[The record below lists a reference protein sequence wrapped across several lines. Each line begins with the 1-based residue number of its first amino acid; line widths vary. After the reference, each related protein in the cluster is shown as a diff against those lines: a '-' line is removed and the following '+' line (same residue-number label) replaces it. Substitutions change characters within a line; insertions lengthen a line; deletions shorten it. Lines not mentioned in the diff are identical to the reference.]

1 MPASLPSVRERAR
14 VLLQGICHVCNV
26 CDGRRCP
33 TGVPGMGGTGTGAS
47 FRNNLS
53 ALAAWQVNLRV
64 LHDRK
69 DQDLSRKL
77 FDQKLTFPILG
88 AAVAG
93 ARVNFQGRLGEEE
106 LARAF
111 VLGAAEAGSLSFT
124 GDGPI
129 PELMDAGLAAIKA
142 AGGRGIPVI
151 KPREDGEIVN
161 LIRRVEDAGAPAVA
175 IDVDAAGLVNMVRAG
190 QLVEPKTV
198 EQVAGLAAATNLP
211 LILKGIMT
219 VADAEAAVAGGAA
232 AIVVSNHGGRA
243 LDHTPGTAAVLPEI
257 AAAVGDKITVL
268 ADGGVRSGVD
278 VLKMLA
284 LGARAVLVGRPLAIA
299 AVGGGIAGVRHQLEV
314 LADDL
319 AVAMRLTGCGDLG
332 DIGPGVLRQSWQN
345 NYPGRDKNFVL

>member
-1 MPASLPSVRERAR
+1 MPATLVSIRERAR
-14 VLLQGICHVCNV
+14 VLLDGICHVCPA

-47 FRNNLS
+47 FRNNVT
-53 ALAAWQVNLRV
+53 ALAAWQVNMRV

-69 DQDLSRKL
+69 DQDLGLRL
-77 FDQKLTFPILG
+77 FGQKLAFPILG

-111 VLGAAEAGSLSFT
+111 VLGAAEAGSLSLT
-124 GDGPI
+124 GDGPL
-129 PELMDAGLAAIKA
+129 PELMDAGLKAIKA

-151 KPREDGEIVN
+151 KPREDGEIVS
-161 LIRRVEDAGAPAVA
+161 LIRRAEDAGAVAVG
-175 IDVDAAGLVNMVRAG
+175 IDVDAAGLVNMTRAG

-198 EQVAGLAAATNLP
+198 EQIAGIAAATSLP

-299 AVGGGIAGVRHQLEV
+299 AIGGGAAGVRLQLEA

-332 DIGPGVLRQSWQN
+332 DIGPGILARTKLNMQN
-345 NYPGRDKNFVL
+345 SKI

>member
-1 MPASLPSVRERAR
+1 MPATLTSIRERAR
-14 VLLQGICHVCNV
+14 VLLQGICHVCPV

-33 TGVPGMGGTGTGAS
+33 TGVPGMGGIGTGAS
-47 FRNNLS
+47 FRNNVA

-69 DQDLSRKL
+69 DQDLGLKL
-77 FDQKLTFPILG
+77 FGQKLAFPILG

-93 ARVNFQGRLGEEE
+93 ARVNFQGRLTEAE

-111 VLGAAEAGSLSFT
+111 VLGAAEAGSLSLT
-124 GDGPI
+124 GDGPV
-129 PELMDAGLAAIKA
+129 PELMEAGLSAIKA

-151 KPREDGEIVN
+151 KPREDAEIVG
-161 LIRRVEDAGAPAVA
+161 LIRRAEEAGAVAVA
-175 IDVDAAGLVNMVRAG
+175 IDVDAAGLVNMTRAG
-190 QLVEPKTV
+190 QVVEPKTA
-198 EQVAGLAAATNLP
+198 EQVAGLAAMTPLP

-219 VADAEAAVAGGAA
+219 VADARTAVEGGAA

-243 LDHTPGTAAVLPEI
+243 LDHMPGTAAVLPEI
-257 AAAVGDKITVL
+257 AAAVGDKIIVL
-268 ADGGVRSGVD
+268 VDGGVRSGVD

-299 AVGGGIAGVRHQLEV
+299 AVGGGATGVQGQLEA

-319 AVAMRLTGCGDLG
+319 ATAMRLTACGDLR
-332 DIGPGVLRQSWQN
+332 DIGPRILRKSW
-345 NYPGRDKNFVL
+345 

>member
-1 MPASLPSVRERAR
+1 MAATLASIRERAR
-14 VLLQGICHVCNV
+14 MLLEGICRVCPA

-33 TGVPGMGGTGTGAS
+33 TGVPGMGGIGTGAA
-47 FRNNLS
+47 FRNNIA
-53 ALAAWQVNLRV
+53 ALAAWQVNMRV
-64 LHDRK
+64 LHDHK
-69 DQDLSRKL
+69 DQVLGLRLFGRKL
-77 FDQKLTFPILG
+77 AFPILG

-124 GDGPI
+124 GDGPL
-129 PELMDAGLAAIKA
+129 PELMDAGLGAIKA

-151 KPREDGEIVN
+151 KPREDAEIVS
-161 LIRRVEDAGAPAVA
+161 LIRRAEDAGAVAVG
-175 IDVDAAGLVNMVRAG
+175 IDVDAAGLVNMTGAG

-198 EQVAGLAAATNLP
+198 EQIARIAAATPLP
-211 LILKGIMT
+211 LVLKGVMT

-257 AAAVGDKITVL
+257 AAAVSDRIIVL

-299 AVGGGIAGVRHQLEV
+299 AIGGGAAGVRLQLEA

-332 DIGPGVLRQSWQN
+332 DIGPELLRSGGKSCCPGVQN
-345 NYPGRDKNFVL
+345 

>member
-1 MPASLPSVRERAR
+1 MTVSLPSIYERAR
-14 VLLQGICHVCNV
+14 VLLDGICHVCPV

-33 TGVPGMGGTGTGAS
+33 TGVPGMGGIGTGAA
-47 FRNNLS
+47 FRNNIA
-53 ALAAWQVNLRV
+53 ALAAWRVNMRV

-69 DQDLSRKL
+69 DQDLGLRL
-77 FDQKLTFPILG
+77 FGQKLAFPILG

-93 ARVNFQGRLGEEE
+93 ARVNFQGRLSEEE

-111 VLGAAEAGSLSFT
+111 VLGAAETGSLSFT
-124 GDGPI
+124 GDGPQ
-129 PELMDAGLAAIKA
+129 PEVMDAGLKAIKA

-151 KPREDGEIVN
+151 KPREDAEIVN
-161 LIRRVEDAGAPAVA
+161 LIRRAEDAGAAAVA
-175 IDVDAAGLVNMVRAG
+175 LDVDAAGLVNMTRAG

-198 EQVAGLAAATNLP
+198 EQITGIAAATSLP

-284 LGARAVLVGRPLAIA
+284 LGARAVLVGRPLAVA
-299 AVGGGIAGVRHQLEV
+299 AIGGGPAGVRLQLEA

-332 DIGPGVLRQSWQN
+332 DIGPQILRNIFS
-345 NYPGRDKNFVL
+345 GK

>member
-1 MPASLPSVRERAR
+1 MPEDIQSIRERAR
-14 VLLQGICHVCNV
+14 VLLEGICHVCTV

-33 TGVPGMGGTGTGAS
+33 TGVPGMGGIGTGAA
-47 FRNNLS
+47 FRNNIT

-69 DQDLSRKL
+69 DQDLGLRL
-77 FDQKLTFPILG
+77 FGQKLAFPILG

-93 ARVNFQGRLGEEE
+93 ARVNFQGRLTEAE
-106 LARAF
+106 LVRAF
-111 VLGAAEAGSLSFT
+111 VQGAAEAGSLSFT
-124 GDGPI
+124 GDGPV
-129 PELMDAGLAAIKA
+129 PELMDAGLKAIRA

-151 KPREDGEIVN
+151 KPREDTEIIS
-161 LIRRVEDAGAPAVA
+161 LIRRAEDAGAVA
-175 IDVDAAGLVNMVRAG
+175 IGIDVDAAGLVNMTRAG

-198 EQVAGLAAATNLP
+198 DQIAGLAGTTSLP

-243 LDHTPGTAAVLPEI
+243 LDHTPGTAVVLPQI
-257 AAAVGDKITVL
+257 AAAVGSRLIVL

-299 AVGGGIAGVRHQLEV
+299 AIGGGPAGVKLQLEA

-332 DIGPGVLRQSWQN
+332 DIGPQVLR
-345 NYPGRDKNFVL
+345 F

>member
-1 MPASLPSVRERAR
+1 MPVTLASIRERAR
-14 VLLQGICHVCNV
+14 VLLDGICHVCPV

-33 TGVPGMGGTGTGAS
+33 TGVPGMGGIGTGAS
-47 FRNNLS
+47 FRNNVT
-53 ALAAWQVNLRV
+53 ALAAWQVNMRV

-69 DQDLSRKL
+69 DQNLGLRL
-77 FDQKLTFPILG
+77 FGQKLAFPILG

-93 ARVNFQGRLGEEE
+93 ARVNFQGRIGEEE

-111 VLGAAEAGSLSFT
+111 VLGAAGAGSLSFT
-124 GDGPI
+124 GDGPL
-129 PELMDAGLAAIKA
+129 PELMDAGLKAIRA

-151 KPREDGEIVN
+151 KPREDAEIVS
-161 LIRRVEDAGAPAVA
+161 LIRRAEDAGAVAIA
-175 IDVDAAGLVNMVRAG
+175 IDVDAAGLVNMTRAG

-198 EQVAGLAAATNLP
+198 EQIAGIAAATSLP
-211 LILKGIMT
+211 LILKGVMT

-243 LDHTPGTAAVLPEI
+243 LDHTPGTAAVLPQI

-268 ADGGVRSGVD
+268 ADGGARSGVD

-299 AVGGGIAGVRHQLEV
+299 AIGGGAAGVRLQLETM
-314 LADDL
+314 ADDL
-319 AVAMRLTGCGDLG
+319 AVAMRLTACGDLG
-332 DIGPGVLRQSWQN
+332 DIGPGILHPIRIS
-345 NYPGRDKNFVL
+345 